1 MHIKA
6 TAILDDE
13 WVEVITE
20 ELILMPDRVAFSV
33 EPSALGAYDGQQ
45 GNPCMPYERGYRT
58 LADCENYIAA
68 WRDANEAMTAAANA
82 LADYHDWIEFQ
93 NDILWEQRGVQ

>member
-1 MHIKA
+1 MQINA
-6 TAILDDE
+6 MAILDDE

-33 EPSALGAYDGQQ
+33 EPQLLGAYDAQQ

-58 LADCENYIAA
+58 LQDCENYIAA
-68 WRDANEAMTAAANA
+68 WRDSNEAMAAAVSA
-82 LADYHDWIEFQ
+82 LADYHDWLEFQ
-93 NDILWEQRGVQ
+93 NDIQWAQRGIQ

>member
-1 MHIKA
+1 MAINA
-6 TAILDDE
+6 MAILEDD

-20 ELILMPDRVAFSV
+20 ELILMPDRVPFSV
-33 EPSALGAYDGQQ
+33 EPALLGAYDAAQ

-58 LADCENYIAA
+58 LADCESYIAA
-68 WRDANEAMTAAANA
+68 WKDSNEAMVAATSA

-93 NDILWEQRGVQ
+93 NDIMWEQRGA